1 MTPELIAG
9 LVGVLLSLVLEYV
22 PWIADKYNQLSDKYQ
37 RLVPVGLGLVVVY
50 GAFGLGCV
58 SLIVVY
64 WPCTGLGAWDALQSF
79 LAFYLANQ
87 TTYAVFLKKDNPAT
101 VYG

>member
-9 LVGVLLSLVLEYV
+9 LVGVAFSLGMEYIPWFANWYNALE
-22 PWIADKYNQLSDKYQ
+22 DKYQ

-64 WPCTGLGAWDALQSF
+64 WPCTGLGAWGAFQSF
-79 LAFYLANQ
+79 LAFLLANQ
-87 TTYAVFLKKDNPAT
+87 TTYSVFFKKENKLALD
-101 VYG
+101 